1 MVLRLRLGTVS
12 GDMTAVSLP
21 GHQWCAFVIDSKTRT
36 PHDDSMEP
44 EGRLPTRLGR
54 RSRGGSFHT
63 EDQRLGWITTAQLEE
78 GLRPG

>member
-12 GDMTAVSLP
+12 GDMTAVSLL

-36 PHDDSMEP
+36 PHDDPMEP
-44 EGRLPTRLGR
+44 EGRRQTRLGR
-54 RSRGGSFHT
+54 RSRGGSFRA
-63 EDQRLGWITTAQLEE
+63 EDQRFGWITTAQLEE